1 MDQINE
7 EDKYGNS
14 GDKFAGVGR
23 FVVNGIEGF
32 SNVINKLFEVSFKL
46 LLSLLKAEME
56 SEPGRYCCVVN
67 RLPHHKMQRFFV
79 VSLASVTLSII

>member
-1 MDQINE
+1 MLVGIKTGGREEVINLNISQAKPVLDQINE

-32 SNVINKLFEVSFKL
+32 SNLINKLFEVSVD
-46 LLSLLKAEME
+46 
-56 SEPGRYCCVVN
+56 C
-67 RLPHHKMQRFFV
+67 
-79 VSLASVTLSII
+79 